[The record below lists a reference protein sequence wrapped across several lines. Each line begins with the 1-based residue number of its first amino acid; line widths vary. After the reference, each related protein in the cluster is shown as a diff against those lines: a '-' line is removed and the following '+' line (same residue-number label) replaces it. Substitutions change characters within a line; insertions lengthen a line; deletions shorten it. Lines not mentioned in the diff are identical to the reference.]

1 MLSLITIISFFFS
14 ILLIYQI
21 SEVFFMKRSF
31 KEGILS
37 IQPLQLPYAS
47 QIGAT
52 NFDPKTKPV
61 NTYYRNAKF
70 NIDIQGHSLHSTLK
84 VNK

>member
-1 MLSLITIISFFFS
+1 MLSLITMICLFFS
-14 ILLIYQI
+14 ILIICQI
-21 SEVFFMKRSF
+21 LEIFFKKKI

>member
-1 MLSLITIISFFFS
+1 MLSLITIISLLFS

-21 SEVFFMKRSF
+21 GEVFFKKKI

-37 IQPLQLPYAS
+37 IQPLQLPYVS

>member
-1 MLSLITIISFFFS
+1 MLSLITIICLFFS
-14 ILLIYQI
+14 ILIIYQI
-21 SEVFFMKRSF
+21 LEVFFKKKI

-70 NIDIQGHSLHSTLK
+70 NIDIQGHSLHSELK

>member
-1 MLSLITIISFFFS
+1 MLSLITIISLLFS

-21 SEVFFMKRSF
+21 GEVFFKKKI